1 MRYQGKSVGWL
12 DIFAS
17 DRGRISARI
26 RARRDPPEKLVA
38 LKGEA
43 GRKPFQPSFKQEGEQ
58 DQSEMGSSARSQSQG

>member
-1 MRYQGKSVGWL
+1 MLRMNIQVKSVGWL

-43 GRKPFQPSFKQEGEQ
+43 GRKPFQPLFKQEGDDQ
-58 DQSEMGSSARSQSQG
+58 DQSNMGSSARA